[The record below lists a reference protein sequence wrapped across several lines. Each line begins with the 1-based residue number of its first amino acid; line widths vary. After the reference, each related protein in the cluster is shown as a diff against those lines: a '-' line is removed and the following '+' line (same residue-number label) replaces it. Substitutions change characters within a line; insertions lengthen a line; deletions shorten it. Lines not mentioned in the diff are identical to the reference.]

1 MQEDLKI
8 IGSILAIIAVVFGLI
23 IILSKPGAKTIDPN
37 LLNTK
42 LITDSSYK
50 QGSPSAKLTMVE
62 FADMQ
67 CPGCASINP
76 VINKL
81 LANFPDKIYY
91 VFRHFPLPQHN
102 NAQKGS
108 QAVEAAGKQRKFK
121 EMQDLLFSKQTQWE
135 NLANPDDYFYSQAK
149 DLKLDLKLFQSDYQ
163 SASTIDKINQ
173 DLADGNTLQV
183 DSTPSFFLN
192 GKSYTGQLSNL
203 EAEVTNLL
211 K

>member
-8 IGSILAIIAVVFGLI
+8 IGSILGIIAVVFGLI
-23 IILSKPGAKTIDPN
+23 IILSKPAGKNIDPN

-50 QGSPSAKLTMVE
+50 QGSSSAELTIVE

-81 LANFPDKIYY
+81 LTDFPNKIYY

-102 NAQKGS
+102 NALKGS
-108 QAVEAAGKQRKFK
+108 QAVEAAGKQGKFK
-121 EMQDLLFSKQTQWE
+121 QMQDLLFGKQTQWE

-149 DLKLDLKLFQSDYQ
+149 DLKLDLKSFQSDYQ
-163 SASTIDKINQ
+163 SASTIAKINQ
-173 DLADGNTLQV
+173 DVSDGNSLQV

-192 GKSYTGQLSNL
+192 GKLYTGQLSNL
-203 EAEVTNLL
+203 EVEVTNLL